1 MGGGGGQS
9 HPLKPTNAS
18 TTFIINEMNFFLC
31 KTNTLISF
39 VDLQAV
45 RLKPGEKCELA
56 VTFCPKKTAV
66 VSCKVKLYITN
77 NPYEDQMVV
86 IQGVGFMQDVVVDGL
101 PLAKEQKSSL
111 LDDRC
116 V

>member
-1 MGGGGGQS
+1 MGGGGQS

-31 KTNTLISF
+31 NTNTVISF
-39 VDLQAV
+39 VDLQTV

>member
-1 MGGGGGQS
+1 MT
-9 HPLKPTNAS
+9 KVY
-18 TTFIINEMNFFLC
+18 
-31 KTNTLISF
+31 ISF
-39 VDLQAV
+39 VDLQSV
-45 RLKPGEKCELA
+45 RLVPGEKCELS
-56 VTFCPKKTAV
+56 VLFCPKKTAV

-77 NPYEDQMVV
+77 NPYEDQMIV

-116 V
+116 VWWEYTNTN